1 MNTENVTLTS
11 QEYMNLMAHKI
22 THDVVKEVD
31 DKIDKLEV
39 KLDEK
44 IDRLEVKLDEKI
56 DRLDVKLSGR
66 MDNLDGRID
75 KLDGRIDKLESKMDS
90 NFKWVMGVLVIT
102 ILVPIALQF
111 IK

>member
-39 KLDEK
+39 KLDAK
-44 IDRLEVKLDEKI
+44 IDA
-56 DRLDVKLSGR
+56 LDVKLSGR
-66 MDNLDGRID
+66 IE
-75 KLDGRIDKLESKMDS
+75 KLDGRIDKLESKMDN
-90 NFKWVMGVLVIT
+90 NFKWVMGVLIIT

>member
-31 DKIDKLEV
+31 DKIDK
-39 KLDEK
+39 
-44 IDRLEVKLDEKI
+44 LEVKLDEKI

>member
-1 MNTENVTLTS
+1 MEYTKMNTENVTLTS

-39 KLDEK
+39 KLESK
-44 IDRLEVKLDEKI
+44 IDA
-56 DRLDVKLSGR
+56 LDVKLS
-66 MDNLDGRID
+66 GRID
-75 KLDGRIDKLESKMDS
+75 KLDGRIDKLESKLDS

-111 IK
+111 VK

>member
-44 IDRLEVKLDEKI
+44 IDRL
-56 DRLDVKLSGR
+56 DVKLSGR
-66 MDNLDGRID
+66 MDNLDGRIDKLDGRID